1 MHHVELERVV
11 LAEDVVLG
19 WGVHVELDKLERVVA
34 DCGGAVG
41 YDLNGRAQVLEEDL
55 IDLGD
60 RDLGLVGSLGNGG
73 IWGWSISKSR
83 LGADVSVVWDLPMSM
98 GDWFLPVLQASFSGA
113 REAQLK
119 GPLVGP

>member
-1 MHHVELERVV
+1 MELKRVV

-19 WGVHVELDKLERVVA
+19 WGVHVELDKLEGVIA

-60 RDLGLVGSLGNGG
+60 GDLGLSSSLSNGG
-73 IWGWSISKSR
+73 I
-83 LGADVSVVWDLPMSM
+83 
-98 GDWFLPVLQASFSGA
+98 
-113 REAQLK
+113 
-119 GPLVGP
+119 